1 MELAAQV
8 SQFPTISGWTSPPN
22 MERPT
27 ENYHDFD
34 ELITN
39 PAPNLWFAPLVSE
52 AADCAMIFGLVADL
66 RTYDMT

>member
-1 MELAAQV
+1 
-8 SQFPTISGWTSPPN
+8 
-22 MERPT
+22 MERPI
-27 ENYHDFD
+27 ENYLDFD

-52 AADCAMIFGLVADL
+52 AADCAMILGLVADL

>member
-1 MELAAQV
+1 
-8 SQFPTISGWTSPPN
+8 